1 MPRSLALLAL
11 LAGLVIAMRPA
22 AAVAGVIM
30 SKDEALESAFP
41 AGVAVDPVTVFLTDA
56 QLAQFRSEGAVAP
69 ESKLF
74 TYYRG
79 TRDGALV
86 GYAVIT
92 SHVVRTMPEAF
103 MVILTP
109 DGTID
114 RVVMLA
120 FYEPPEYQ
128 PPTRWLEQFH
138 QRRMD
143 GSPWRIGNDLHGLS
157 GATLTANAIRD
168 GLRTMLVLHKLVMR
182 PAGAP

>member
-41 AGVAVDPVTVFLTDA
+41 AGVAVDP
-56 QLAQFRSEGAVAP
+56 FRSEGAVAP